1 MSNPLVGTGGDTEQR
16 VQGDEVE
23 ALLLASPQVI
33 AFVNGH
39 SHTNQI
45 WDHKRAGGQGGFW
58 EINTASHID
67 WPQQSR
73 LIEIVDNADG
83 TLSIFTTMVDHAG
96 PASYG
101 GQLGGPRSLA
111 GLARE
116 LAANDWHERT
126 NDRRGDAGA
135 RNVEL
140 LVADPR

>member
-1 MSNPLVGTGGDTEQR
+1 MSNPLVGTGGDTEPR
-16 VQGDEVE
+16 VQGDEV
-23 ALLLASPQVI
+23 ATLLLASPQVI

-45 WDHKRAGGQGGFW
+45 WAHTRTTGRGGFW

-101 GQLGGPRSLA
+101 GLLDGPKRLA

-126 NDRRGDAGA
+126 NDRRGDLGA